1 MKTAFTIKNSM
12 PVELENFNF
21 QVADGDIQSIRID
34 TEEPYNLETAKDIKA
49 VLDEHLTYYNNLT
62 LNPMQ
67 GRFQVR
73 IQ

>member
-1 MKTAFTIKNSM
+1 METAFTIKNSM

-34 TEEPYNLETAKDIKA
+34 TEEPYDLETAKDIKA
-49 VLDEHLTYYNNLT
+49 VLDEHLTYYNSLD

-67 GRFQVR
+67 GKIRVR
-73 IQ
+73 VQ